1 MKKIKMF
8 LAAILTAFCCFAL
21 SACEVVLLGLEM
33 TLGLTNWALD
43 EDKDAPTDEEL
54 RLPVEIVEGAQ
65 ILEVTQNEE
74 GFYIAKTVGAI
85 KSLGEKDAD
94 RLSYR
99 LAYYDEYGYLLDTL
113 MIYENYVGAGDTYKV
128 EYDAVLYF
136 KPATARLYDVELYEA
151 YDYSDERDA
160 KAEIEFP
167 DAGNL
172 TCELREDG
180 LYHATVTGQVKLLT
194 ETSTNN
200 EKTVYVFVALY
211 DADGYLYVR
220 QWDKTVKGPAE
231 RTYTV
236 ECLSKT
242 EIVSY
247 KVVYG
252 TTMYSIIY

>member
-1 MKKIKMF
+1 MKKMKLLF
-8 LAAILTAFCCFAL
+8 ASLLTAFCCFAL
-21 SACEVVLLGLEM
+21 SACDIVMAGLYFGAGTASM
-33 TLGLTNWALD
+33 VLD
-43 EDKDAPTDEEL
+43 EDRDAPTDEEL
-54 RLPVEIVEGAQ
+54 RMPVEITEGAR
-65 ILEVTQNEE
+65 IVEVTQNEE
-74 GFYIAKTVGAI
+74 GFYVAKTEGAI

-99 LAYYDEYGYLLDTL
+99 LSYYDEYGYLLDTL
-113 MIYENYVGAGDTYKV
+113 LLYGHYVGAGDTYKV
-128 EYDAVLYF
+128 EYSAVLYF
-136 KPATARLYDVELYEA
+136 KPATARLYDVELYET
-151 YDYSDERDA
+151 YDYSDEKDA
-160 KAEIEFP
+160 KEEIEFL
-167 DAGNL
+167 DEGSL

-194 ETSTNN
+194 ETPEYN

-247 KVVYG
+247 KVVCG